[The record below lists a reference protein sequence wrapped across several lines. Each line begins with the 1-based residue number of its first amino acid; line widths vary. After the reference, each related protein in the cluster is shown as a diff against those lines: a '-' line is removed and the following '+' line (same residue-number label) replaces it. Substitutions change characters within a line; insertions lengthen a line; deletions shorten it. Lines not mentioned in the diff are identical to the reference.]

1 MYYYCVS
8 FEISYIPLIHG
19 LSQNPCSQSLCN
31 ADEPVFPVST
41 NGTDLM
47 L

>member
-1 MYYYCVS
+1 MPSQPNLNTTDKS
-8 FEISYIPLIHG
+8 FVAENDAL
-19 LSQNPCSQSLCN
+19 L
-31 ADEPVFPVST
+31 EVFPVST